1 MARTTAAKK
10 PTKGTTTSHV
20 IEFDTDAIRR
30 KEQAIAKESDETIL
44 GRLTERFDILTEMT
58 KAVKRGDI
66 RAMIVSGPP
75 GVGKSHNVEAVL
87 QKDGLFDTL
96 GERKP
101 RFEVVKGAMSSIGL
115 YTKLYEFSDAKNVLV
130 FDDCDDILQE
140 ELSLN
145 ILKGALDSSQRRFIS
160 WNTDSRILR
169 SEGVPDRF
177 EFKGSAIFITNIK
190 FEHVRSKKLRSHLDA
205 LESRCHYMDLEMDT
219 SREKLLWIR
228 QITNQGMLDHFE
240 FEPVVREELLDFI
253 VENQDSLRELS
264 LRMVLKV
271 AQLRKAMPIAWRAY
285 ARQTCMKRV

>member
-1 MARTTAAKK
+1 MATTKTARK
-10 PTKGTTTSHV
+10 PSKATSNV
-20 IEFDTDAIRR
+20 IEFDTDAI
-30 KEQAIAKESDETIL
+30 AAKEAAVEKETDEQIL
-44 GRLTERFDILTEMT
+44 ERLTERFDILTEMT
-58 KAVKRGDI
+58 KAVKAGDV

-115 YTKLYEFSDAKNVLV
+115 YSKLYEFSDSKSVLV

-145 ILKGALDSSQRRFIS
+145 ILKGALDSNARRFIS

-169 SEGVPDRF
+169 SEGIPDRF
-177 EFKGSAIFITNIK
+177 EFKGAAIFITNIK

-219 SREKLLWIR
+219 DREKLLWIKAIV
-228 QITNQGMLDHFE
+228 QQGMLDRYDFDAKTTNQVLE
-240 FEPVVREELLDFI
+240 FI
-253 VENQDSLRELS
+253 NKNKSALRELS
-264 LRMVLKV
+264 LRMVLKISD
-271 AQLRKAMPIAWRAY
+271 LRKAFPKSWEAM
-285 ARQTCMKRV
+285 ARTTCMKRG